1 MKSINPY
8 LIFNGNAEE
17 AFSYYQS
24 VFGGKLTLIRFG
36 DMPDSDKMSRDD
48 QNKVAHASLPI
59 TDGHQKLMASDSTS
73 GNEVE
78 IPPNGNFYI
87 TVAPENADQA
97 EEIYQKLSQDG
108 QIIMPLQNTSWAKQ
122 FAMFSDKF
130 GVRWMIDYE

>member
-24 VFGGKLTLIRFG
+24 VFGGKLTLIRFR
-36 DMPDSDKMSRDD
+36 DMPDSDKMSGDD

-59 TDGHQKLMASDSTS
+59 ADGHQKLMASDSTS

-108 QIIMPLQNTSWAKQ
+108 QVIMPLQNTSWAKQ